1 MEELQSAEKLIRV
14 PVRIVQA
21 WLDQR
26 AGGRLA
32 DGSRGGISE
41 DGTLALVGFD
51 QVSIRC
57 LIAGLARLDDNS
69 LSIFSDHCPKMSGS
83 ALSRRV
89 GGNASRIISS
99 LKGGPSIVDSRR
111 ECRVMVP
118 AFEASGSLWG
128 PSPEIVGMVGG
139 SGSSMFMQVPESI
152 LGLRG
157 AEFDVGL
164 RFGLLFRLRF
174 TNMARR
180 GGIENEP
187 RAILGSI
194 GAKAGP
200 ELVQVLSGMGIVS
213 IEENK
218 IRIPAGVFNAYAR
231 GLWKKRKR
239 RFKK

>member
-1 MEELQSAEKLIRV
+1 MEELQSSEKLIRV

-32 DGSRGGISE
+32 DGSRGGVSD

-51 QVSIRC
+51 AVSFRC
-57 LIAGLARLDDNS
+57 LIAGLSRLDENS
-69 LSIFSDHCPKMSGS
+69 LSIFSDYCPKLSGS

-89 GGNASRIISS
+89 GGNASRIIKA
-99 LKGGPSIVDSRR
+99 LAEGPAIVDSGRVS
-111 ECRVMVP
+111 RVMVP

-128 PSPEIVGMVGG
+128 PSADIVNMVGG
-139 SGSSMFMQVPESI
+139 SGSSMFLQVPESI

-157 AEFDVGL
+157 AAFDVSL

-187 RAILGSI
+187 RAILGAI

-200 ELVQVLSGMGIVS
+200 DLMQDLNGRGIVTL
-213 IEENK
+213 EDDK